1 MADRRR
7 RGSYW
12 PYFLLLAIVG
22 GVIAGAWLFPD
33 GPLADPALRT
43 LEVAGE
49 EVASFP
55 LAWDRVRVEVLN
67 AGGVRGMAGQ
77 ARDVLRTDGFDVV
90 FFGNAD
96 QFGREHSA
104 VLARNGQYEVV
115 RTVAEALGIETV
127 LLEPDGSRLV
137 DVTVL
142 LGSDWT
148 VDPGEGPGSET
159 TGIDARTSAWWDV
172 RRFLHGVR

>member
-1 MADRRR
+1 MADRH
-7 RGSYW
+7 RGRSYW
-12 PYFLLLAIVG
+12 PFLLLLALAV
-22 GVIAGAWLFPD
+22 GVIAGAWLFPE
-33 GPLADPALRT
+33 GPSADPALRT
-43 LEVAGE
+43 LELAGE

-55 LAWDRVRVEVLN
+55 VAWDRVRVEVLN

-77 ARDVLRTDGFDVV
+77 ARDLLRADGFDVV

-96 QFGREHSA
+96 QFGREHSE
-104 VLARNGQYEVV
+104 VLARTGQYEAA

-127 LLEPDGSRLV
+127 VLEPDGSRLV

-142 LGSDWT
+142 LGSEWT
-148 VDPGEGPGSET
+148 GDPGEDPGAET
-159 TGIDARTSAWWDV
+159 LDIDVRTSAWWDV

>member
-7 RGSYW
+7 RRSYW
-12 PYFLLLAIVG
+12 PLFLMLALAG
-22 GVIAGAWLFPD
+22 GVTAGAWIFPD
-33 GPLADPALRT
+33 GPSADPALRT

-77 ARDVLRTDGFDVV
+77 ARNLLRADGFDVV

-104 VLARNGQYEVV
+104 VLARTGQYEAA

-127 LLEPDGSRLV
+127 VLEPDGSRLV

-148 VDPGEGPGSET
+148 VDPGDDTGSET
-159 TGIDARTSAWWDV
+159 SDIDARTSAWWDV